1 MTQNFQERGKMLLS
15 AAILLL
21 GCSSAMAD
29 GHVNNMGCCEY
40 KLVPGSMPKSGHYF
54 LDTQPSDIIPD
65 FCKDSCVYV
74 KEKMPGDDPL
84 PEGSRFCFKPSS
96 TYTSECQ
103 DTGDGGLAIDS
114 SSVVE
119 STESKPSDSPGI
131 EMDSPEMKPDSE
143 PIINRGEG
151 ECKFEDELDYTSSAD
166 FQSYLVTVE
175 VSDFTPMEG
184 GWNLAVGLEVASGET
199 VEDTIRD
206 LTVRL
211 LRTDIELTCY
221 PNEGFGHGTDI
232 GCYSDDDD
240 EKDLPPGRYNLEVK
254 VEKEIVLPMVKG
266 LIYGGNNV
274 CQDPEPII
282 NKGEIKCNFREAD
295 LLDFSAD
302 GQSYV
307 VTVDA
312 SDLTPKEGGF
322 HFAIGLEVD
331 PGETVEDTIRD
342 LTVRLLDQDIELAC
356 YPREGFGHG
365 TDIGC
370 YTDDEKELP
379 PREYYL
385 HVKVVG
391 VELPMIKGLIYGG
404 GDFCQ
409 DVANHN
415 SMDNHDGKK

>member
-96 TYTSECQ
+96 TYTAESQ
-103 DTGDGGLAIDS
+103 DTGDGSIAIDS
-114 SSVVE
+114 SSVVD

-151 ECKFEDELDYTSSAD
+151 ECKFEDELDYISSAD
-166 FQSYLVTVE
+166 RKGYLVTVE
-175 VSDFTPMEG
+175 VSDFTPKEG
-184 GWNLAVGLEVASGET
+184 GWNLAVGLEVDSGET

-232 GCYSDDDD
+232 GCYSDD
-240 EKDLPPGRYNLEVK
+240 
-254 VEKEIVLPMVKG
+254 
-266 LIYGGNNV
+266 
-274 CQDPEPII
+274 
-282 NKGEIKCNFREAD
+282 
-295 LLDFSAD
+295 
-302 GQSYV
+302 
-307 VTVDA
+307 
-312 SDLTPKEGGF
+312 
-322 HFAIGLEVD
+322 
-331 PGETVEDTIRD
+331 
-342 LTVRLLDQDIELAC
+342 
-356 YPREGFGHG
+356 
-365 TDIGC
+365 
-370 YTDDEKELP
+370 
-379 PREYYL
+379 
-385 HVKVVG
+385 
-391 VELPMIKGLIYGG
+391 
-404 GDFCQ
+404 
-409 DVANHN
+409 
-415 SMDNHDGKK
+415 